1 MSWLRFLLLA
11 CLPMAAHAGSDL
23 APFNGKGGIQVNNG
37 KTDQIFY
44 PLEPGSHLDYAL
56 SGPGRIWIYVRSSAR
71 PNGAWTYPMNM
82 ELPVEVFATK
92 IDGVPLA
99 PALDNFGNLVDQTS
113 TYPWLS
119 KGILVDIPEA
129 SNTVRLA
136 ARLDGPPL
144 LIRVMVP
151 SSGKNAPIADKP
163 ASDEASP
170 PAAEAEVTDAENKA
184 PALLDDAFYEEDEA
198 TKEDEVS
205 TDSASTAQAE
215 DPVLT
220 DTDTDTTAPNEDTA
234 TEEIRDDEAVA
245 EIIDVSNDEPI
256 GDESFGGRYE
266 IFDEEAETLGKNPEA
281 LDDVVDLS
289 KDDSPEAITPK
300 GFSDRL
306 LHSAKSIE
314 LGIATG
320 IGVPLQ
326 GDRMMATAI
335 AQGRMEVFPVLWDG
349 WKAGWGRLDLSV
361 STAWYPIVV
370 NSSIQVPDAIAGN
383 SQINVAYTTHVI
395 PVSFGLHYDIP
406 LRLGPFLPF
415 VGAGGGF
422 ALATRSGDD
431 ASTLQVAGSYYGELG
446 VQYTTGRLTVTPTL
460 NYNGVRADFG
470 RTDALGTPVSEN
482 LSSLRFIVAAQTHF

>member
-1 MSWLRFLLLA
+1 MSWFRFLFVA
-11 CLPMAAHAGSDL
+11 WLPLVAHAGSDL
-23 APFNGKGGIQVNNG
+23 APFNGQGGIQINNG

-56 SGPGRIWIYVRSSAR
+56 SGPGRVWIYVRSGAR
-71 PNGAWTYPMNM
+71 PTGAWTYPINM

-99 PALDNFGNLVDQTS
+99 PALDNFGSLVDQTS

-151 SSGKNAPIADKP
+151 SPGK
-163 ASDEASP
+163 
-170 PAAEAEVTDAENKA
+170 KA
-184 PALLDDAFYEEDEA
+184 PLAETPTPTPEESTPSVADTQATEEESVEPDLLDDAFYEGGKDDTDAQSDATESGTSSEDTELGTNDEA
-198 TKEDEVS
+198 PPDEAVS
-205 TDSASTAQAE
+205 AD
-215 DPVLT
+215 
-220 DTDTDTTAPNEDTA
+220 
-234 TEEIRDDEAVA
+234 IRDDEAVA
-245 EIIDVSNDEPI
+245 EIIDVSKETPI

-266 IFDEEAETLGKNPEA
+266 IFDEEAETLGENPES
-281 LDDVVDLS
+281 LDEAVDLS
-289 KDDSPEAITPK
+289 ADDTPEAVTPK

-306 LHSAKSIE
+306 LHSAKAIQV
-314 LGIATG
+314 GIATG

-349 WKAGWGRLDLSV
+349 WEPGWGRLDLSL
-361 STAWYPIVV
+361 SAAWYPIVV

-383 SQINVAYTTHVI
+383 SQIDVAYTTHVI

-406 LRLGPFLPF
+406 LRMGPILPF

-422 ALATRSGDD
+422 AIATRSSAEKAG
-431 ASTLQVAGSYYGELG
+431 LQIAGSYYGELG
-446 VQYTTGRLTVTPTL
+446 VQYTTGRFTVTPTL

-470 RTDALGTPVSEN
+470 RIDTLGNPVSEN
-482 LSSLRFIVAAQTHF
+482 LSSLRLIVAAQTHF